1 MEQSIFHFRYQLQ
14 VNHQISDM
22 DYLYFSK
29 GLKTNDLQGQDKKRF
44 YLLRIKVSNDFTF
57 LRSSLLCRSK
67 NQVGKRFP
75 SSFLLDRN
83 CLVHDPQ
90 DHHLF

>member
-14 VNHQISDM
+14 EHHQMSDM

-29 GLKTNDLQGQDKKRF
+29 GFKINNLQGQDKKSF
-44 YLLRIKVSNDFTF
+44 YPLRIKVSNDFTF

-67 NQVGKRFP
+67 NQVGIRFA
-75 SSFLLDRN
+75 SSFLLVRN
-83 CLVHDPQ
+83 WLVHDHQ